1 MDKQSNDYTMIE
13 YALSPR
19 LRAFSTT
26 RIGGHSQGNYAT
38 YNINPFCGDQPEA
51 VAANRTK
58 LCHELAIDGRHLFL
72 PHQTHGTRT
81 VCIDRALLEADDN
94 ARATALEGVD
104 ALITNLTGV
113 CIGVST
119 ADCVPVLLYDEEHH
133 AAAAVHAGWR
143 GTVARITAV
152 AIEAMQT
159 AYGTRP
165 GALRAVIGPSIS
177 QAAFEV
183 GDEVYQAFQTA
194 GFPMQEVA
202 RRYSTGNGEEKW
214 HIDLWAANVV
224 TLTELG
230 VDLGHIHVAG
240 ICTYTHADS
249 FFSARKEG
257 IRSGRMYS
265 GILLK

>member
-1 MDKQSNDYTMIE
+1 MNKDNNNCTTIE
-13 YALSPR
+13 YALGPR

-26 RIGGHSQGNYAT
+26 RAGGTSRGSYST
-38 YNINPFCGDQPEA
+38 FNINPFCGDKPEA
-51 VAANRTK
+51 VAANRSL
-58 LCHELAIDGRHLFL
+58 LCRELGVDERHLLL
-72 PHQTHGTRT
+72 PRQVHGTHTLR
-81 VCIDRALLEADDN
+81 IDRQLLEAGDEERA
-94 ARATALEGVD
+94 ARLDGVD
-104 ALITNLTGV
+104 ALITDLAGV

-143 GTVARITAV
+143 GTAKRIVAA
-152 AIEAMQT
+152 AAEAMKA

-165 GALRAVIGPSIS
+165 AALRAAIGPSIS

-183 GDEVYQAFQTA
+183 GDEVYDAFIAA
-194 GFPMQEVA
+194 GFREQEVA
-202 RRYSTGNGEEKW
+202 RRYPAAGGGNKW
-214 HIDLWAANVV
+214 HIDLWAANAL

-230 VDLGHIHVAG
+230 VDLCRIHVAG
-240 ICTYTHADS
+240 VCTYTHSDT

-265 GILLK
+265 AIILQ